1 MSYRDGGGYGHGG
14 YHSDLP
20 PAQLGDINIDPD
32 EFPNV
37 AQHLAGLHIGGSS
50 TGGSTG
56 YPEEGAR
63 HIFVGSNGHYYTNEV
78 PTSTATYSGYGYI
91 AAPEPSA
98 STPPHPFA
106 GALRSPVETSQSFS
120 GMGYTYGYSVGPL
133 SPSVN
138 APQPQ
143 PQQLF
148 NSTAPGT
155 PTIQYYPQ
163 SFPYN
168 MSPAPSSAHSAFPP
182 PNQLS
187 LPPSSPSIAS
197 TPSLPRPESLFQNRR
212 FSYDDGTAANLHSRI
227 RLSYDQYMQDYEAR
241 ERYDSFATH
250 DEPTRGRRL
259 APNYYKP
266 SGEYMVPGA
275 SVPRNSAKTP
285 GHGGDA
291 GTRRPPLGIAAVH
304 QSRPPNSRHSS
315 SESGDA
321 EPPYH
326 SGPYD
331 EYNNPGRPKTSKSRP
346 HSFSYPDRYY
356 KLNIEPDDHDPR
368 SSSGSLGGS
377 SLRLGSTTMVTQPDR
392 YHRDGYPDRGAII
405 HPSNS
410 RVGRS
415 YHPRNPQDN
424 PEGTITYI
432 ATDESADE
440 RRRRH
445 RSKSRY
451 RTQTPG
457 PEASERQF
465 PSEDP
470 PRGYRIVTKS
480 RPSSP
485 SPPPRRAKSRRRQGS
500 PSPDGYRSK
509 SHLRSKSRP
518 RPEIIQSSRPEIAQ
532 SSRPEIIQPSRP
544 IRAES
549 PRRGETS
556 GSSRP
561 KTPMP
566 ESSGSDVEQNLRLRE
581 IDRELERIQRDRNK
595 LEKMS
600 REREAMME
608 TYRRQQEEEMLKQ
621 AQAAEENRGKEP
633 ERRHKSRHRASS
645 RSTSTERTE
654 RTERDTDRESRKE
667 RHKDKDKSRRD
678 REKDKDGEREGR
690 RDKTRDKKEDRERDR
705 ARDSYR
711 DGEKSRDKRAEET
724 SQSKPESAK
733 VTDPALANPMVENLN
748 PRRER
753 AGIQPGQSFIRPDLM
768 CAMNALG
775 LCIVEQDPSDDHAHN
790 KLLRLDCGHG
800 YHEDCLRS
808 TISSKERIPM
818 DQVDLEAEKLWC
830 ERCRNVYGKKA
841 GR

>member
-20 PAQLGDINIDPD
+20 PAQLGDISIDPD
-32 EFPNV
+32 EFPAV

-56 YPEEGAR
+56 YPEDGAR

-91 AAPEPSA
+91 PAPESSTSA
-98 STPPHPFA
+98 PPHAFA
-106 GALRSPVETSQSFS
+106 GALRSPVDSSSSFT

-133 SPSVN
+133 SPSMN
-138 APQPQ
+138 TPQPS
-143 PQQLF
+143 QLY
-148 NSTAPGT
+148 NTTAPGT
-155 PTIQYYPQ
+155 PTIQYYPRP

-168 MSPAPSSAHSAFPP
+168 MSPAPASAQSPFPP
-182 PNQLS
+182 PTQLS
-187 LPPSSPSIAS
+187 LPPASPSVAS
-197 TPSLPRPESLFQNRR
+197 TPSLPRPEGLFQNRR
-212 FSYDDGTAANLHSRI
+212 FSYDDGTAANLHSHI
-227 RLSYDQYMQDYEAR
+227 RHSYDQYMQDYEAR

-250 DEPTRGRRL
+250 DEPTRGRRP
-259 APNYYKP
+259 AANYYRP
-266 SGEYMVPGA
+266 SGEYTVPAPAG
-275 SVPRNSAKTP
+275 SIPRNSTKTP

-291 GTRRPPLGIAAVH
+291 GPRRPPLGIAAVH
-304 QSRPPNSRHSS
+304 QTRPPNSRHSS

-321 EPPYH
+321 EPPYP

-331 EYNNPGRPKTSKSRP
+331 EYGNPGRPKTSKSRP

-356 KLNIEPDDHDPR
+356 KLGIEADDHDPR

-377 SLRLGSTTMVTQPDR
+377 GVRHGSTTMVTQPDR
-392 YHRDGYPDRGAII
+392 YHRDSYADRGAII

-424 PEGTITYI
+424 SEGTVTYI

-451 RTQTPG
+451 RGQTPG
-457 PEASERQF
+457 PDSERPY
-465 PSEDP
+465 PSEDG
-470 PRGYRIVTKS
+470 PRAYRIVTKS
-480 RPSSP
+480 RPASP
-485 SPPPRRAKSRRRQGS
+485 SPPPRRAKSRRRHAS

-518 RPEIIQSSRPEIAQ
+518 RPEIIQSTRPEILQ
-532 SSRPEIIQPSRP
+532 QPRPEIIQSTRST
-544 IRAES
+544 RTES
-549 PRRGETS
+549 PRRGETP

-566 ESSGSDVEQNLRLRE
+566 EPSGSDLEQNLRLRE
-581 IDRELERIQRDRNK
+581 IDRELDRIQRDRTK

-600 REREAMME
+600 REREVMME
-608 TYRRQQEEEMLKQ
+608 TYRRQQEEEMMIKQ
-621 AQAAEENRGKEP
+621 AQAAEENLGKEP

-645 RSTSTERTE
+645 RSTSNE

-667 RHKDKDKSRRD
+667 KTKEKERSRRD
-678 REKDKDGEREGR
+678 REKDKDGERESR
-690 RDKTRDKKEDRERDR
+690 RDKTRDKKEERERDKV
-705 ARDSYR
+705 RDSYR
-711 DGEKSRDKRAEET
+711 EEERSRDKRSEEPP
-724 SQSKPESAK
+724 QSKPEPAK

-790 KLLRLDCGHG
+790 RLLRLDCGHG